1 MMNESRKVMRR
12 DLLRWASWFGVIN
25 AVLYALIGL
34 RYLVAFGIPAGMV
47 LYWTSSNLFHLIK
60 VQALQVRE
68 RLRRD
73 ASA

>member
-1 MMNESRKVMRR
+1 MSLVKLCVVICC
-12 DLLRWASWFGVIN
+12 AGWFGVIN

-60 VQALQVRE
+60 VQALQIVARVR
-68 RLRRD
+68 R
-73 ASA
+73 SAAV